1 MRKCAARREVVA
13 GRRAGGPVGMGGG
26 GLTTAARVA
35 PQRRYPWYNARA
47 STHSRAAAHRRPSRT
62 PGQPAAA
69 APTVA
74 VAAAAAVAVRW
85 LSCGSQL
92 GTSHGR
98 HTMPPEGG
106 RGGALQGDSG
116 AAGAAGAASA
126 AGAAGAAGAA
136 AVQRAAWS
144 AHRASLGRER
154 AERTERV
161 VVIGGVTRGEYDV
174 PGREGCGRMRREREE
189 GVGESHLRGEAEEGG
204 RGARRAPLRP
214 LDEPWR
220 RAQRRRRLCLPVHVG
235 GTLTAAHR
243 LGERSESGHD
253 EEVRLA
259 RSRGGGARRESLAA
273 SGSWLQGA
281 RAQGAGQRPQ
291 A

>member
-1 MRKCAARREVVA
+1 MRRCAARRDAAA

-35 PQRRYPWYNARA
+35 PQRRHPWYDARA
-47 STHSRAAAHRRPSRT
+47 STDSRAAAHRRPSRT
-62 PGQPAAA
+62 PGLPAAA
-69 APTVA
+69 APTAA
-74 VAAAAAVAVRW
+74 VAAAAAAAVRW

-106 RGGALQGDSG
+106 REGAAGVTAG
-116 AAGAAGAASA
+116 AAGVTAGTAGAAGTAGTAGAAGAAV
-126 AGAAGAAGAA
+126 
-136 AVQRAAWS
+136 VQQAAWS
-144 AHRASLGRER
+144 AHRASLCRER

-161 VVIGGVTRGEYDV
+161 VVFGGVTRGEYDV
-174 PGREGCGRMRREREE
+174 PGREGCGRVRREREA
-189 GVGESHLRGEAEEGG
+189 GLGESHLRGEAEEGG
-204 RGARRAPLRP
+204 RGARRAPLWP

-243 LGERSESGHD
+243 LGEGSESGHD

-259 RSRGGGARRESLAA
+259 SSRGGG
-273 SGSWLQGA
+273 GKG
-281 RAQGAGQRPQ
+281 
-291 A
+291 